1 MVGRSPQ
8 LDPRRRHAHR
18 AAHGGRLGLGHALL
32 PERVRVRRA
41 DVPPLQRQRLRAARL
56 RRRDPRAMSSLQYR
70 CDTATSDEVHAHLT
84 RCDADFTP
92 PLSARLDLG
101 DYAAK
106 LAERAERFE
115 AWDGGEL
122 VGLVAAYVTPGAPEA
137 FISNVSVV
145 SELRGQGVAA
155 ALVSGCID
163 SARGSGA
170 TTIKLEVA
178 TADRAAGRF
187 YEKLGFTDRDPQPS
201 VRPTTTTLTL
211 DL

>member
-1 MVGRSPQ
+1 MSPVRY
-8 LDPRRRHAHR
+8 RR
-18 AAHGGRLGLGHALL
+18 
-32 PERVRVRRA
+32 
-41 DVPPLQRQRLRAARL
+41 
-56 RRRDPRAMSSLQYR
+56 
-70 CDTATSDEVHAHLT
+70 DTATTDDVHAHLA

-106 LAERAERFE
+106 LAGRAARFE
-115 AWDGGEL
+115 AWDGGQL

-145 SELRGQGVAA
+145 SELRGHGVAA
-155 ALVSGCID
+155 TLVASCID
-163 SARGSGA
+163 RARGMGA
-170 TTIKLEVA
+170 ATLTLEVA

-187 YEKLGFTDRDPQPS
+187 YEKLGFTDRDPEPAD
-201 VRPTTTTLTL
+201 RPTMTLTL

>member
-1 MVGRSPQ
+1 
-8 LDPRRRHAHR
+8 
-18 AAHGGRLGLGHALL
+18 
-32 PERVRVRRA
+32 
-41 DVPPLQRQRLRAARL
+41 
-56 RRRDPRAMSSLQYR
+56 MSSLEYR
-70 CDTATSDEVHAHLT
+70 RDTATTDDVHAHLT

-106 LAERAERFE
+106 LAERAARFE
-115 AWDGGEL
+115 AWDGGQL

-145 SELRGQGVAA
+145 SELRGHGVAA
-155 ALVSGCID
+155 ALVAGCID
-163 SARGSGA
+163 DARGSGA
-170 TTIKLEVA
+170 ATLTLEVA

-187 YEKLGFTDRDPQPS
+187 YEKLGFTDRDREPAD
-201 VRPTTTTLTL
+201 RPTTPLTL

>member
-1 MVGRSPQ
+1 MSP
-8 LDPRRRHAHR
+8 LEYRR
-18 AAHGGRLGLGHALL
+18 
-32 PERVRVRRA
+32 
-41 DVPPLQRQRLRAARL
+41 
-56 RRRDPRAMSSLQYR
+56 
-70 CDTATSDEVHAHLT
+70 DTATTDDVHAHLT

-92 PLSARLDLG
+92 PLSARLDLR

-106 LAERAERFE
+106 LAERAARFE

-145 SELRGQGVAA
+145 SELRGHGVAA
-155 ALVSGCID
+155 ALVAGCID
-163 SARGSGA
+163 RARGSGA
-170 TTIKLEVA
+170 ATLTLEVA

-187 YEKLGFTDRDPQPS
+187 YEKLGFTNRDPEPADG
-201 VRPTTTTLTL
+201 PTTTLTL

>member
-1 MVGRSPQ
+1 MR
-8 LDPRRRHAHR
+8 
-18 AAHGGRLGLGHALL
+18 
-32 PERVRVRRA
+32 
-41 DVPPLQRQRLRAARL
+41 
-56 RRRDPRAMSSLQYR
+56 SLQYR
-70 CDTATSDEVHAHLT
+70 RDTATTNDVHAHLA

-106 LAERAERFE
+106 LAERAARFE

-145 SELRGQGVAA
+145 SELRGHGVAA
-155 ALVSGCID
+155 ALVADCID
-163 SARGSGA
+163 RARGAGA
-170 TTIKLEVA
+170 ATLRLEVA
-178 TADRAAGRF
+178 SADRAAGRF
-187 YEKLGFTDRDPQPS
+187 YEKLGFTERERDPEPADT
-201 VRPTTTTLTL
+201 PTTTLTL

>member
-1 MVGRSPQ
+1 MIT
-8 LDPRRRHAHR
+8 
-18 AAHGGRLGLGHALL
+18 
-32 PERVRVRRA
+32 
-41 DVPPLQRQRLRAARL
+41 
-56 RRRDPRAMSSLQYR
+56 LQYR
-70 CDTATSDEVHAHLT
+70 RDTATTDDVHAHLT

-106 LAERAERFE
+106 LAERAARFE

-145 SELRGQGVAA
+145 SELRRRGVAA
-155 ALVSGCID
+155 ALVGDCID
-163 SARGSGA
+163 RARSAGA
-170 TTIKLEVA
+170 TVIKLEVA
-178 TADRAAGRF
+178 ADDKAAGRF
-187 YEKLGFTDRDPQPS
+187 YEKLGFTDREPRHADRS
-201 VRPTTTTLTL
+201 TATLTL

>member
-1 MVGRSPQ
+1 
-8 LDPRRRHAHR
+8 
-18 AAHGGRLGLGHALL
+18 
-32 PERVRVRRA
+32 
-41 DVPPLQRQRLRAARL
+41 
-56 RRRDPRAMSSLQYR
+56 MSSLEYR
-70 CDTATSDEVHAHLT
+70 RDTATTDHIHAHLT

-101 DYAAK
+101 AYAAK
-106 LAERAERFE
+106 LAERAARFE
-115 AWDGGEL
+115 AWDGGQL

-155 ALVSGCID
+155 ALVADCID
-163 SARGSGA
+163 RARRSGA
-170 TTIKLEVA
+170 ATLTLEVA

-187 YEKLGFTDRDPQPS
+187 YEKLGFTDRDPDRAD
-201 VRPTTTTLTL
+201 RPTTTLTL

>member
-1 MVGRSPQ
+1 
-8 LDPRRRHAHR
+8 
-18 AAHGGRLGLGHALL
+18 
-32 PERVRVRRA
+32 
-41 DVPPLQRQRLRAARL
+41 
-56 RRRDPRAMSSLQYR
+56 MSSLQYR
-70 CDTATSDEVHAHLT
+70 RDTATTDDVLAHLT

-106 LAERAERFE
+106 LAKRAARFE
-115 AWDGGEL
+115 AWDGGQL

-145 SELRGQGVAA
+145 SELRGHGVAA
-155 ALVSGCID
+155 ALVADCID
-163 SARGSGA
+163 RARGSGA
-170 TTIKLEVA
+170 ATLTLEVA

-187 YEKLGFTDRDPQPS
+187 YEKLGFTDRDPGPAD
-201 VRPTTTTLTL
+201 RPTTTLTL